1 MSSPWAEYPDN
12 VSTVLLIDDSKFL
25 RRANELSLTKA
36 GHQIVTASDGE
47 EGLRLAREKKPDIIV
62 LDMML
67 PKLGGAQ
74 LLQLLKGDP
83 LTAKI
88 PVIVLSSLPQ
98 KNELKLIADGAAAYL
113 EKSSLA
119 LDQCSS
125 ELSRAI
131 TKILSSVPATE
142 SHYQDPQF
150 GPRDCLVA
158 TTVGKPASTLPCES
172 GHTISSNRLCQI
184 VENLS
189 LLFATAFDGIA
200 GKPWWTRHL

>member
-1 MSSPWAEYPDN
+1 MQSQWAEYLDN

-25 RRANELSLTKA
+25 RRANELSLAKA
-36 GHQIVTASDGE
+36 GHQTITASDGE

-67 PKLGGAQ
+67 PKLGGAD

-98 KNELKLIADGAAAYL
+98 KNELKLMAAGAAAYL

-119 LDQCSS
+119 LDRCSS
-125 ELSRAI
+125 ELSRTI
-131 TKILSSVPATE
+131 SKILGSFPAT
-142 SHYQDPQF
+142 
-150 GPRDCLVA
+150 V
-158 TTVGKPASTLPCES
+158 
-172 GHTISSNRLCQI
+172 
-184 VENLS
+184 
-189 LLFATAFDGIA
+189 
-200 GKPWWTRHL
+200 

>member
-1 MSSPWAEYPDN
+1 MHSPWAEYPDN

-25 RRANELSLTKA
+25 RRANELSLMKA
-36 GHQIVTASDGE
+36 GHRIVTASDGE

-74 LLQLLKGDP
+74 LLQLLKADP

-131 TKILSSVPATE
+131 TKILGSVPAT
-142 SHYQDPQF
+142 
-150 GPRDCLVA
+150 V
-158 TTVGKPASTLPCES
+158 
-172 GHTISSNRLCQI
+172 
-184 VENLS
+184 
-189 LLFATAFDGIA
+189 
-200 GKPWWTRHL
+200 

>member
-131 TKILSSVPATE
+131 TKILSSVPAT
-142 SHYQDPQF
+142 
-150 GPRDCLVA
+150 A
-158 TTVGKPASTLPCES
+158 
-172 GHTISSNRLCQI
+172 
-184 VENLS
+184 
-189 LLFATAFDGIA
+189 
-200 GKPWWTRHL
+200 

>member
-1 MSSPWAEYPDN
+1 M
-12 VSTVLLIDDSKFL
+12 STVLLIDDSKFL
-25 RRANELSLTKA
+25 RRANELSLKKA

-47 EGLRLAREKKPDIIV
+47 EGLRLAREKKPDVIV
-62 LDMML
+62 LDMLL

-83 LTAKI
+83 VTAKI

-125 ELSRAI
+125 ELSRTIA
-131 TKILSSVPATE
+131 KILGSVPAA
-142 SHYQDPQF
+142 
-150 GPRDCLVA
+150 V
-158 TTVGKPASTLPCES
+158 
-172 GHTISSNRLCQI
+172 
-184 VENLS
+184 
-189 LLFATAFDGIA
+189 
-200 GKPWWTRHL
+200 